1 MPDKD
6 VYVQKLHAKIDE
18 WNADLDLL
26 IARLDGLEAQ
36 QRGALQKQIEDLQ
49 AQCRVLG
56 QKAAALQDSGD
67 SAWEDL
73 KRGMEQARET
83 LETSVKTAKSRF
95 P

>member
-18 WNADLDLL
+18 WNADIDRLS
-26 IARLDGLEAQ
+26 ARLDGLEAQ
-36 QRGALQKQIEDLQ
+36 QRGALQKQIEDLK
-49 AQCRVLG
+49 ARCRALG
-56 QKAAALQDSGD
+56 QKAADLQNRGD

-73 KRGMEQARET
+73 KQGMEQAREA
-83 LETSVKTAKSRF
+83 LETSVQTAKSRF